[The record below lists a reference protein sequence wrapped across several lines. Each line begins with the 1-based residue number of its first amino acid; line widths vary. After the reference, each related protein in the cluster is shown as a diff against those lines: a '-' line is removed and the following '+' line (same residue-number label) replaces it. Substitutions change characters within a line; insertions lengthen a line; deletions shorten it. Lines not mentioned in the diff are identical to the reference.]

1 MITVITGG
9 IGSGKSVVSRLLR
22 VMGYHV
28 YDCDSRARQLML
40 TDPLLVS
47 QLTDAF
53 GPDTYLPDGQLNK
66 PYLSQ
71 TIFSDPVKLEQMNSL
86 VHPAVARD
94 IEKVHSTLDSRLST
108 LPTPHS
114 PLPSLQSTLFVET
127 AIYFEAH
134 FDRLIKADS
143 VWCVAA
149 PLQTRIERT
158 MARDNASRVQ
168 VLSRINN
175 QLSQEEKISK
185 ADATIWN
192 DDVHSI
198 IEQVRAALNS

>member
-9 IGSGKSVVSRLLR
+9 IGCGKSVVCRLLR

-53 GPDTYLPDGQLNK
+53 GPDTYLPNGQLNK

-94 IEKVHSTLDSRLST
+94 IEKVHSHLST
-108 LPTPHS
+108 LPSQGGPRGS
-114 PLPSLQSTLFVET
+114 VLFVET

-158 MARDNASRVQ
+158 MARDNASRAQ